1 VRVRLIA
8 FCAALTVA
16 CASAA
21 APAQAEK
28 LERYSFELTE
38 FSGESRILT
47 SHEIH
52 PCSPGYDVVTDGRLE
67 GSFSSPFSGIEN
79 VRIGKSNARGK
90 LVADAGPVTYQQ
102 SGQRDGDHNPCD
114 AEESAAFGESC
125 ARQVPTTPGIVGR
138 LIDATKKKVEVE
150 WQPTFSGV
158 ERRFTPDFFCIPK
171 FGPIPMPTFTARQV
185 DSCEEHRYPRRLFE
199 RDNAFELEVV
209 CATDYVPF
217 ANAVGVGTYA
227 GNYRAQLTLEA
238 VAERSGRPGS

>member
-1 VRVRLIA
+1 MRPRVIA
-8 FCAALTVA
+8 SCAALTLA
-16 CASAA
+16 FAFAA

-28 LERYSFELTE
+28 LERYRFELTE

-47 SHEIH
+47 SHEIY
-52 PCSPGYDVVTDGRLE
+52 PCSPGEDVVTDGKLE
-67 GSFSSPFSGIEN
+67 GSFSSPFSGIES

-90 LVADAGPVTYQQ
+90 LVADAGPTIYQQ

-114 AEESAAFGESC
+114 AEESAAFEESC

-138 LIDATKKKVEVE
+138 LTDATKKKVEID
-150 WQPTFSGV
+150 WQPSFDGL

-171 FGPIPMPTFTARQV
+171 FGPIPMPTFTVREV
-185 DSCEEHRYPRRLFE
+185 DSCEEQRYPRRLFE
-199 RDNAFELEVV
+199 RDDAFELEVV
-209 CATDYVPF
+209 CATDFVPF

-238 VAERSGRPGS
+238 VEER